1 MIDLTWRSMTL
12 LITGNIDM
20 GLYPESDVLSVPLG
34 TGAILP
40 IFHSLGIL
48 PLDIDILNKA
58 VRVSVILSAVDFSI
72 FPEIPSHPVDLEV
85 SRATSKSNMVS
96 SVQSRC

>member
-12 LITGNIDM
+12 LITGNINM

-48 PLDIDILNKA
+48 PLDINA
-58 VRVSVILSAVDFSI
+58 VRVGVILSAVDFSI
-72 FPEIPSHPVDLEV
+72 LPEIPSHPVDLEV
-85 SRATSKSNMVS
+85 SRATNKSNMVS